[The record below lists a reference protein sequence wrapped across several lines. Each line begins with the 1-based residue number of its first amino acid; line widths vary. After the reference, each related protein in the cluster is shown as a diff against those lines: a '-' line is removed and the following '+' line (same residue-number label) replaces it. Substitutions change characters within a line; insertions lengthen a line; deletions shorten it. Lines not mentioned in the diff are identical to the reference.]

1 MWLLSYMYL
10 FCWKGK
16 FYVNYL
22 VDFATTGQVLPL
34 KNMQQVIQFCKE
46 EGLVLLADEV
56 REHQSIS

>member
-1 MWLLSYMYL
+1 MYL
-10 FCWKGK
+10 FCWKDK
-16 FYVNYL
+16 FYVNYP

-56 REHQSIS
+56 RKHQSIS

>member
-1 MWLLSYMYL
+1 MYL
-10 FCWKGK
+10 FCWKDK